1 MRINENTFLFGCK
14 VVLVPYERH
23 HVPRYHT
30 WMQSEEL
37 QELTA
42 SEPLS
47 LEEEYSM
54 QEAWRQDQDKC
65 TFIILDADL
74 YKKSS
79 EQTQCDREI
88 GAMVGDVNLFFN
100 EEGEK
105 HVAEI
110 EIMVAESSARGRGL
124 GKEALLSMMRYGV
137 AVLGLTKITAKIGYS
152 NSPSLAMFNKLG
164 FIEVSRSDM
173 FKEVTLELMVDD
185 KAKGVIQSGTPG
197 FSLQGKPVPS

>member
-1 MRINENTFLFGCK
+1 MRINENTFLCGSK

-23 HVPRYHT
+23 HVPKYHT

-47 LEEEYSM
+47 LEEEYAM
-54 QEAWRQDQDKC
+54 QEAWRQDLDKC
-65 TFIILDADL
+65 TFIILDVDL
-74 YKKSS
+74 YQKSG
-79 EQTQCDREI
+79 EPTQCDREI

-100 EEGEK
+100 EGEK

-110 EIMVAESSARGRGL
+110 EIMIAESSARGRGL

-137 AVLGLTKITAKIGYS
+137 EVLGLTKITAKIGYS

-164 FIEVSRSDM
+164 FIEVSRSDI
-173 FKEVTLELMVDD
+173 FKEVTLELVVDD
-185 KAKGVIQSGTPG
+185 KAKGVMQSGTP
-197 FSLQGKPVPS
+197 SYTLQGKPVPS

>member
-110 EIMVAESSARGRGL
+110 EIMVA
-124 GKEALLSMMRYGV
+124 GV

>member
-23 HVPRYHT
+23 HVPEYHK

-47 LEEEYSM
+47 LEEEYAM

-74 YKKSS
+74 YQKSG
-79 EQTQCDREI
+79 EPTQYGREKE
-88 GAMVGDVNLFFN
+88 AMVGDVNLFFN
-100 EEGEK
+100 EQGEK

-110 EIMVAESSARGRGL
+110 EIMIAESSARGRGL
-124 GKEALLSMMRYGV
+124 GKEALLSMMRYGIE
-137 AVLGLTKITAKIGYS
+137 ALGLTKITAKIGFS
-152 NSPSLAMFNKLG
+152 NAPSLAMFNKLG
-164 FIEVSRSDM
+164 FVEVSRSDM
-173 FKEVTLELMVDD
+173 FKEVTLEMVVDD
-185 KAKGVIQSGTPG
+185 QAKALIQTGTAGYTLQEKPG
-197 FSLQGKPVPS
+197 PS